1 MTMSYARKNKKT
13 TLSRKASKTIKEAK
27 TSEVKPEKSI
37 TKASSKKTIVPVPPE
52 NRKEP
57 YWETLNQVID
67 PEIGLGIVELGL
79 IYGVEIRGD
88 AAIVTMT
95 LTSPAC
101 PEGPEILEQVQ
112 EQMMTIEGINRTEIN
127 LVWEP
132 VWGPENIDEDI
143 RQMLFGL

>member
-1 MTMSYARKNKKT
+1 MKV
-13 TLSRKASKTIKEAK
+13 SKTIKA
-27 TSEVKPEKSI
+27 SESKVEKS
-37 TKASSKKTIVPVPPE
+37 KAAKSSVPTFLKKTNTQATVRKTIVPVPPE
-52 NRKEP
+52 KRIEP
-57 YWETLNQVID
+57 YWETLNEVID

-88 AAIVTMT
+88 TAIVTMT

-132 VWGPENIDEDI
+132 TWGPQNIDEDV